1 MYGLVRH
8 NLANAIVG
16 EYAEFS
22 QTYTQTAE
30 RAEAAGDKDVANSCR
45 EIAAE
50 EAKHHPDFR
59 AAVSKSLKPD

>member
-1 MYGLVRH
+1 MRDDWH
-8 NLANAIVG
+8 NLANAIVS

-22 QTYTQTAE
+22 QTYTQMAE
-30 RAEAAGDKDVANSCR
+30 RAEAAGEGRGKTFR

-50 EAKHHPDFR
+50 EAKHHQDFQ